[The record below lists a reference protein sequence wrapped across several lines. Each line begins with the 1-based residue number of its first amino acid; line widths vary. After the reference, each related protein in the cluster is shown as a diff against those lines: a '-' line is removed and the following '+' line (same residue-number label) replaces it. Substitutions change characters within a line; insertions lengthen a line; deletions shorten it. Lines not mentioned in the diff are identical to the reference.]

1 MAEYIERDEA
11 IRKAQDACIKIVF
24 RVLGHGITQFDA
36 ADIVDVMESVPV
48 ADVVEVKHGEWIW
61 TENGEADY
69 EQFWVCSVCGEKDY
83 IETNY
88 CPNCGAKM
96 DGKDGAK

>member
-24 RVLGHGITQFDA
+24 RVLGRGITQFDA
-36 ADIVDVMESVPV
+36 ADIVEEMESVPV
-48 ADVVEVKHGEWIW
+48 ADVVGAKHGEWKIL
-61 TENGEADY
+61 EAEIGLY
-69 EQFWVCSVCGEKDY
+69 SCSLCEHKILREKC
-83 IETNY
+83 NF

-96 DGKDGAK
+96 DGKDETE

>member
-24 RVLGHGITQFDA
+24 RVLGRGITQFDA
-36 ADIVDVMESVPV
+36 FDIVEKMESVPV
-48 ADVVEVKHGEWIW
+48 ADVVEVKHGHWISGID
-61 TENGEADY
+61 TI
-69 EQFWVCSVCGEKDY
+69 CSVCGIDNDIYEVEKCS
-83 IETNY
+83 Y

-96 DGKDGAK
+96 DGRSDNDDR